1 MCIRLNKLA
10 QVKLSSATLKTNICG
25 TQTLVK
31 YQHYH
36 HHQHHHYHQHQYSQQ
51 YQQLTPQ
58 LESPLNC
65 SATRLQFLAW
75 LRSFL
80 LLLSILRLCLWCA
93 TCHLSSE
100 TWYNLSQSTN
110 SEKKKIDIDVRIMET
125 QFVNIFTKIWAI
137 SEHWSSET
145 VSLPFQA
152 KGERDP
158 AWFWIRRQTCCW
170 KLGVLDCSK

>member
-1 MCIRLNKLA
+1 MIQFSREIQDYNMWSSVSISLSLLVKSCPMCIRLNKLA

-75 LRSFL
+75 LRSYFCFYFL
-80 LLLSILRLCLWCA
+80 SWSFAFCAQLVIYHQKLDITCLNLQIL
-93 TCHLSSE
+93 
-100 TWYNLSQSTN
+100 
-110 SEKKKIDIDVRIMET
+110 
-125 QFVNIFTKIWAI
+125 
-137 SEHWSSET
+137 
-145 VSLPFQA
+145 
-152 KGERDP
+152 
-158 AWFWIRRQTCCW
+158 
-170 KLGVLDCSK
+170 